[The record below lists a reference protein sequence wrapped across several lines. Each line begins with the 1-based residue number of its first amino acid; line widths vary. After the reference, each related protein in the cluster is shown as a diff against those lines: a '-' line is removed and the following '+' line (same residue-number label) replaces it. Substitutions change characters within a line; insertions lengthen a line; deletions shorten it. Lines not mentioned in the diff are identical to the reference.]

1 MMANT
6 PATPQLNDEIVI
18 SKIILIRG
26 LKVMIDK
33 DLASLY
39 RVSTKVLNQQVKRNR
54 ERFPEDFMFQL
65 TQEEKDEV
73 VTKCD
78 HLKSLK
84 YSPVLPLAFT
94 EFGVM
99 MLASVLKGETAIRVN
114 IQIVRVFAKM
124 REMVLANKDI
134 LLKLEQVENKLSQ
147 HDNQIEVIFNH
158 IKELIDPPAATRRK
172 IGFRRSDEEEGG

>member
-1 MMANT
+1 MANT
-6 PATPQLNDEIVI
+6 PAAVQLNDETVI
-18 SKIILIRG
+18 SKIILVRG
-26 LKVMIDK
+26 LKVMIDR

-39 RVSTKVLNQQVKRNR
+39 RVSTKVLNQQVKRNPD
-54 ERFPEDFMFQL
+54 RFPEDFMFQL

-78 HLKSLK
+78 HLRSLK
-84 YSPVLPLAFT
+84 YSPVLPFAFT

-99 MLASVLKGETAIRVN
+99 MLASVLRSETAIRVN

-134 LLKLEQVENKLSQ
+134 LLKLEQVENKLAQ
-147 HDNQIEVIFNH
+147 HDSQIEVVFNH
-158 IKELIDPPAATRRK
+158 IKELIDPPAVARSK
-172 IGFRRSDEEEGG
+172 IGFRRSNEEEGG